1 MRTRNK
7 AEGLLVCWTLYTF
20 SLLVVVCNTSTG
32 GSMFPTS
39 SFLSALIK
47 LPKNAVCQVCQLWK
61 WLLLLLDNETWVP
74 YYLSCATRSGSMKRG
89 ISQKNIIFRIENWKL
104 IWRRQFFLE
113 VGIIFQKM
121 VAEVELFALLKN
133 LNFSFEDW
141 KLIYHWLLPSAR

>member
-1 MRTRNK
+1 
-7 AEGLLVCWTLYTF
+7 
-20 SLLVVVCNTSTG
+20 
-32 GSMFPTS
+32 
-39 SFLSALIK
+39 
-47 LPKNAVCQVCQLWK
+47 
-61 WLLLLLDNETWVP
+61 
-74 YYLSCATRSGSMKRG
+74 MKRG

-141 KLIYHWLLPSAR
+141 KLIYHCQFCLDAGIIFFKKVSEMESFCLAEFVDYLEKKGTISLFL